1 MSGWDESRAAYLDFI
16 AKLEQT
22 FTPFA
27 PIELPDFFVGRQR
40 EVNSLIREL
49 NAPGRQVA
57 IYGDRGV
64 GKTSLA
70 LLCWFFAKRPEEQT
84 HFVRCTKASTY
95 QSVFSEVLGRAT
107 ENHLPGDRQTAKTR
121 RAGLQAKAL
130 SFGGSRMERMTERAI
145 NGAYQLSPGLLL
157 DFFSNV
163 NGLIVLDEFDRVDD
177 DETHVKVAETLKHF
191 SDSRSTTKFLIVGVA
206 ETFSQLLRKHESLTR
221 CVAEIKLDRM
231 SDGELKDILERGSK
245 RLRIRFEEE
254 TTRKIVK
261 LSDGYAHYTHLLAR
275 YATLAAVEESGV
287 TEKQFVIGQRAYQ
300 VGLRDA
306 IENAEQ
312 RLRETYEKAII
323 PLKGKTQLFQYAV
336 WAIAM
341 AEDLEVHISSIAE
354 HISQI
359 SGEVVKPQA
368 CTYHLGKLVSED
380 RGQIL
385 DRVREGYYK
394 FSDPLMRA
402 YVRLQLEAYNII
414 ERQGQMEFAFMKAGR
429 ANSNRGWAPP
439 REV

>member
-16 AKLEQT
+16 AKLDQT

-27 PIELPDFFVGRQR
+27 PVELPDFFVGRQK

-49 NAPGRQVA
+49 SAPGRQVA

-70 LLCWFFAKRPEEQT
+70 LLCWYFAKRSEEAT
-84 HFVRCTKASTY
+84 YFVRCTKDSTY
-95 QSVFSEVLGRAT
+95 QSVFSEVLRRAAVT
-107 ENHLPGDRQTAKTR
+107 HLPAARETARTK
-121 RAGLQAKAL
+121 RAGIQARGISL
-130 SFGGSRMERMTERAI
+130 GGSRVERMTERAI
-145 NGAYQLSPGLLL
+145 NGAYEVSPGLLL
-157 DFFSNV
+157 DVFKDT
-163 NGLIVLDEFDRVDD
+163 NGLIVLDEFDRVED
-177 DETHVKVAETLKHF
+177 DETHVKVAESLKHF

-206 ETFSQLLRKHESLTR
+206 ETLSQLLRKHESLTR

-231 SDGELKDILERGSK
+231 FEDELKDILETGCQ
-245 RLRIRFEEE
+245 RLGIRFDPDVAQ
-254 TTRKIVK
+254 KIVR

-275 YATLAAVEESGV
+275 YATLAAVDESGV
-287 TEKQFVIGQRAYQ
+287 SEGELVIGQGAYLT
-300 VGLRDA
+300 GLRDA

-336 WAIAM
+336 WAVAM
-341 AEDLEVHISSIAE
+341 AEDVEVHIASIAE

-359 SGEVVKPQA
+359 SGETAKPQG
-368 CTYHLGKLVSED
+368 CIYHLGKLVSED

-385 DRVREGYYK
+385 VRVREGYYK

-402 YVRLQLEAYNII
+402 YVRLQLEAYNIV
-414 ERQGQMEFAFMKAGR
+414 ERRGQMEFAFMKAGR
-429 ANSNRGWAPP
+429 AASPRGWAPP